1 MKKLMLPVSFVW
13 FVCPSFAQNLVINP
27 SFEEYTECP
36 SSVHLIGDHNAIT
49 LVEGWSTPT
58 VSTDYYHIC
67 GDNVSGV
74 PSNLTGFQYPKAGE
88 AYVGINMGGPM
99 TIPGNVTEYLQGQ
112 LVSPLIKDSSYLVEI
127 FVNLA
132 DTYRIAIDEFGIFFT
147 DTFFYKPEYVVGYNT
162 STIIPLVPHLR
173 NEPGNMLNDKEDWM
187 PLRWVYRAKGAER
200 FFTMGLFR
208 YWDEINWVLL
218 PGVGGWMSIYLF
230 IDDVRIEPLPYQFG
244 QLGLRDTVLCAQPF
258 AVELAASGL
267 HQGYRWSTGDTTAS
281 ITVTEPGVY
290 ALEAYYGE
298 FLVRDTARVRYLPP
312 EAVSLGGDRALC
324 PGELPYVLEAPAGL
338 DAYRWSTGDT
348 TASIAVAEPGL
359 YWVEAEYTCGTVRDT
374 TRITAEAPGPF
385 SLGPDTLLCGPEGS
399 ELPLSAGAGYESYA
413 WSTGDTAQAIAAA
426 APGLYWAEGHHR
438 CGAWRDSIRLSWHPL
453 LSLGL
458 PPDTLL
464 CPGALLRLEA
474 APGFDSYRWGT
485 GAAGAAIAIAAPGVY
500 ALEAAYP
507 CGQERAEVE
516 VRLAPELRLEL
527 PPRLEAALGQ
537 AVELRPSLSGA
548 GPFRYAWSPAGG
560 LSCTDCAAPLAQLA
574 GSQAYRLAVS
584 DAHGCQA
591 EAEVEVAVQPRL
603 RLYVP
608 NAFSPNAD
616 GANDRLRPYAG
627 PEVKAIR
634 RFELY
639 GRWGGLAY
647 QAENLAPG
655 APGTGWDGTIGGQ
668 PAPAG
673 LYLWRAEAERL
684 DGVVVW
690 LRGEVLLLR

>member
-1 MKKLMLPVSFVW
+1 MDTRIAICVLLLAPLMLRS
-13 FVCPSFAQNLVINP
+13 QNLVVNP

-36 SSVHLIGDHNAIT
+36 TGESEAVLNNNGIT
-49 LVEGWSTPT
+49 AAVGWSTPT
-58 VSTDYYHIC
+58 TSTDYFHAC
-67 GDNVSGV
+67 GNSTWGI
-74 PSNLTGFQYPKAGE
+74 PSNTFGYEYPRTGDAYAGFILG
-88 AYVGINMGGPM
+88 APV
-99 TIPGNVTEYLQGQ
+99 TIPDNASEYLEGQ
-112 LVSPLIKDSSYLVEI
+112 LSAPLAQDSFYLVEL
-127 FVNLA
+127 FVSLA
-132 DTYRIAIDEFGIFFT
+132 DRSAWATDEFGIFFT
-147 DTFFYKPEYVVGYNT
+147 DTFFYRPEHIWGGLFGML
-162 STIIPLVPHLR
+162 IPLEPCLS
-173 NEPGNMLNDKEDWM
+173 NEPGNFLDQKDGWM
-187 PLRWVYRAKGAER
+187 PLRWVYRARGGEL
-200 FFTMGLFR
+200 FFTMGPFR
-208 YWDEINWVLL
+208 YRSEPNWLRQQF
-218 PGVGGWMSIYLF
+218 GSEAAYIY

-244 QLGLRDTVLCAQPF
+244 QLGLRDTVLCTQPF

-348 TASIAVAEPGL
+348 TASIAAAEPGL

-374 TRITAEAPGPF
+374 ARITAEAPGPF
-385 SLGPDTLLCGPEGS
+385 SLGPDTLLCGPEGF

-426 APGLYWAEGHHR
+426 APGLYWAEGRHR

-485 GAAGAAIAIAAPGVY
+485 GAAGASIAIAAPGVY

-516 VRLAPELRLEL
+516 VRLAPELQLEL

-548 GPFRYAWSPAGG
+548 GPFQYAWSPAGG
-560 LSCTDCAAPLAQLA
+560 LSCTDCAAPLAQPA

-584 DAHGCQA
+584 DANGCQA

>member
-1 MKKLMLPVSFVW
+1 MDTRIAICVLLLAPLMLRS
-13 FVCPSFAQNLVINP
+13 QNLVVNP
-27 SFEEYTECP
+27 SFEENIGCP
-36 SSVHLIGDHNAIT
+36 NGDHMFGSHDALD
-49 LVEGWSTPT
+49 LVIGWSTPT
-58 VSTDYYHIC
+58 LSSDYFHTC
-67 GDNVSGV
+67 GDIASRVPDNAFGYENARTGDAYAGFGLGTPVS
-74 PSNLTGFQYPKAGE
+74 
-88 AYVGINMGGPM
+88 
-99 TIPGNVTEYLQGQ
+99 IPPNSKEYLQGQ
-112 LVSPLIKDSSYLVEI
+112 LSAPLFPDSFYVVELFVS
-127 FVNLA
+127 LA
-132 DTYRIAIDEFGIFFT
+132 DRCVYTTDEFGLLFT
-147 DTFFYKPEYVVGYNT
+147 DTFFYQPGYIANLYT
-162 STIIPLVPHLR
+162 SLLIPVEPDLR
-173 NEPGNMLNDKEDWM
+173 NEPGNFLDQKDGWM
-187 PLRWVYRAKGAER
+187 PLRWVYRARGGER
-200 FFTMGLFR
+200 FFTMGAFR
-208 YWDEINWVLL
+208 TQDEMDWLRLQQFGRSKVY
-218 PGVGGWMSIYLF
+218 VY

-290 ALEAYYGE
+290 VLEAYYGE

-312 EAVSLGGDRALC
+312 EAVSLGGDQALC

-348 TASIAVAEPGL
+348 TASIAAAEPGL

-374 TRITAEAPGPF
+374 ARITAEAPGPF
-385 SLGPDTLLCGPEGS
+385 SLGPDTLLCGPEGF

-426 APGLYWAEGHHR
+426 APGLYWAEGRHR

-485 GAAGAAIAIAAPGVY
+485 GAAGASIAIAAPGVY

-548 GPFRYAWSPAGG
+548 GPFQYAWSPAGG
-560 LSCTDCAAPLAQLA
+560 LSCTDCAAPLAQPA

-647 QAENLAPG
+647 QAENLAPN
-655 APGTGWDGTIGGQ
+655 APGMGWDGTIGGQ